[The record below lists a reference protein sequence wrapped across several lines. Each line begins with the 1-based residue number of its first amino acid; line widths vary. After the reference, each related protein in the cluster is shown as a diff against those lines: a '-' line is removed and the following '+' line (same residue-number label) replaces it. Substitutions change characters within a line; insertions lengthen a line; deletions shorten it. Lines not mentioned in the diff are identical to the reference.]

1 MSDKK
6 KRSTSG
12 IIFKWLVILFV
23 AYAGFQ
29 FLEGVYDSHS
39 GRHSLLTM
47 GLKIQRK
54 NSYAAELYRWGI
66 HTNPEVQQRIDDLN
80 STLEDF

>member
-6 KRSTSG
+6 KRSAST
-12 IIFKWLVILFV
+12 IIFQWVVIIFISYS
-23 AYAGFQ
+23 AFQ

-39 GRHSLLTM
+39 GLHSLLTM
-47 GLKIQRK
+47 GLKIHRK

-66 HTNPEVQQRIDDLN
+66 HTNPEVQQRINDLN